1 MTPLTV
7 TATDGVQLSVQVHGD
22 ADAPTVVLVHGYPD
36 DHHVWDGVLEELLPR
51 YRVVTYDVRGA
62 GGSDAPRS
70 RAAYRFGQLERDL
83 AAVVDAVS
91 PDRPVH
97 LVGHD
102 WGAIQSWYAVTH
114 DLLRGRLLSFTATGG
129 ASLGHT
135 FAWMHGAL
143 RRPARIP
150 AAVLQLLKST
160 YVGFF
165 QLPVLPTLALRT
177 GAARPVLARIRSR
190 EELPAEWP
198 SRRDLVHGTNLYRAN
213 FLKVG
218 LRPSPQPA
226 HVPVQVVIGT
236 KDPYAS
242 EVAQLAAIDDTP
254 ESFTRRL
261 VAGHWLPRT
270 HPTALASCISDL
282 VERVET
288 GTVSRSLAR
297 AAAGSTDHFAH
308 RLAVVTGAGS
318 GIGRATALALAERG
332 ADLVLTDIDL
342 TGVTRTAELAGLLGV
357 HAEGYAADVGD
368 PAAMEQLAEQVLG
381 KHGVPDLVINNA
393 GIGMAGPFVSTS
405 HRDWERVLD
414 VNLWGVIHG
423 CQAFVP
429 AMVAR
434 AEGGHVVNIASAAA
448 YLPSKSYPAYATT
461 KAAVLQLSQCLRAE
475 LHEAGIAVTAICP
488 GIVNSNISATTT
500 WVGMDAEQQ
509 KAQQK
514 KAVRLYG
521 RRNFTPEKTAKHILR
536 AIEKNAA
543 IAPIT
548 PEAKGAL
555 LLSRMTPGLLRAGA
569 RADVLA
575 G

>member
-1 MTPLTV
+1 VRV
-7 TATDGVQLSVQVHGD
+7 TATDGVELAVYVHGEP
-22 ADAPTVVLVHGYPD
+22 DAPTVVLVHGFPD
-36 DHHVWDGVLEELLPR
+36 NHTVWDAVVPELSRR
-51 YRVVTYDVRGA
+51 YHVVTYDVRGH
-62 GGSDAPRS
+62 GESGAPRG
-70 RAAYRFGQLERDL
+70 RAAYRFEQLEADL
-83 AAVVDAVS
+83 ASVIDAVS

-102 WGAIQSWYAVTH
+102 WGTIQSWYSITH
-114 DLLRGRLLSFTATGG
+114 DRLRGRVLSATLTGG
-129 ASLGHT
+129 ADIDT
-135 FAWMHGAL
+135 VAAWMRSAQ
-143 RRPARIP
+143 RRPSRLP
-150 AAVLQLLKST
+150 AALLQLVRSA
-160 YVGFF
+160 YIGFF
-165 QLPVLPTLALRT
+165 QLPVLPTLAIRV
-177 GAARPVLARIRSR
+177 GAARPVLARIRAR
-190 EELPAEWP
+190 EGLPADWP
-198 SRRDLVHGTNLYRAN
+198 NRHDLLQGVSLYRAN
-213 FLKVG
+213 FVRSMV
-218 LRPSPQPA
+218 RPRPLPA

-242 EVAQLAAIDDTP
+242 EMAQLAAVGDAP
-254 ESFTRRL
+254 ESFTRRIT
-261 VAGHWLPRT
+261 AGHWLPRT
-270 HPTALASCISDL
+270 HAPALAGCISDL

-288 GTVSRSLAR
+288 GTVSRALAR
-297 AAAGSTDHFAH
+297 ASAGSKDHFAH

-318 GIGRATALALAERG
+318 GIGRATALALADRG

-342 TGVTRTAELAGLLGV
+342 AGVTRTAELAALLGV
-357 HAEGYAADVGD
+357 HAEAYSADVGD

-434 AEGGHVVNIASAAA
+434 AEGGHIVNIASAAA

-500 WVGMDAEQQ
+500 WVGLSEEQE
-509 KAQQK
+509 KARQK

-521 RRNFTPEKTAKHILR
+521 RRNFTPEKTALHILR
-536 AIEKNAA
+536 AIERNAA

-548 PEAKGAL
+548 TEAKGGL
-555 LLSRMTPGLLRAGA
+555 LLSRMTPGLLRAAA

>member
-1 MTPLTV
+1 MRV
-7 TATDGVQLSVQVHGD
+7 AASDGVELAVEVRGEPD
-22 ADAPTVVLVHGYPD
+22 ATTVVLVHGFPD
-36 DHHVWDGVLEELLPR
+36 DRHVWDGVVEELVPR

-62 GGSDAPRS
+62 GESGRPRG
-70 RAAYRFGQLERDL
+70 RASYRFEQLESDL
-83 AAVVDAVS
+83 AAVIDAVS

-102 WGAIQSWYAVTH
+102 WGAIQSWYAITH
-114 DLLRGRLLSFTATGG
+114 DRLGGRVLSATLTGG
-129 ASLGHT
+129 ADIDNVG
-135 FAWMHGAL
+135 AWMRGAL
-143 RRPARIP
+143 RRPSRLP
-150 AAVLQLLKST
+150 LAALQLVRSA
-160 YVGFF
+160 YIAFF
-165 QLPVLPTLALRT
+165 QVPVLPGLAIRL

-190 EELPAEWP
+190 EGLPADWP
-198 SRRDLVHGTNLYRAN
+198 SRSDLLHGTALYRAN
-213 FLKVG
+213 FVRSM
-218 LRPSPQPA
+218 LRPRPLPA

-236 KDPYAS
+236 RDPYAS
-242 EVAQLAAIDDTP
+242 EMAQLAALDDAP
-254 ESFTRRL
+254 ESYTRRL
-261 VAGHWLPRT
+261 VAGHWLPRSK
-270 HPTALASCISDL
+270 PAALAACISDL

-288 GTVSRSLAR
+288 GTVSRTMAR
-297 AAAGSTDHFAH
+297 ASAGSKDHFAH

-318 GIGRATALALAERG
+318 GIGRATALALADRG

-342 TGVTRTAELAGLLGV
+342 AGVTRTAELAGLIGV
-357 HAEGYAADVGD
+357 HAEAYAADVGD
-368 PAAMEQLAEQVLG
+368 PAGMEQLAEQVLG

-393 GIGMAGPFVSTS
+393 GIGMAGPFVSTT

-475 LHEAGIAVTAICP
+475 LHAEGIAVTAICP

-500 WVGMDAEQQ
+500 WVGLDEEQQ
-509 KAQQK
+509 KARQK

-521 RRNFTPEKTAKHILR
+521 RRNFTPEKTALHILR
-536 AIEKNAA
+536 AIERNAA
-543 IAPIT
+543 VAPIT
-548 PEAKGAL
+548 TEAKGGL
-555 LLSRMTPGLLRAGA
+555 LLSRMTPGLLRAAA